1 MIKITAFAFTAYP
14 VTDLPRAKAD
24 YNLSRSLTLSRSPG
38 LEKENDYENE
48 NDSAL
53 DHRSL

>member
-1 MIKITAFAFTAYP
+1 MNKVTAFAFTAYP

-24 YNLSRSLTLSRSPG
+24 YNLTRSPG
-38 LEKENDYENE
+38 LGKESDYENE

>member
-24 YNLSRSLTLSRSPG
+24 YNRSRSLSRSPR

-53 DHRSL
+53 AHRSL